1 MNNIIKYSGLKDL
14 NSEEQSILKSIVEKE
29 FPKVQRLLKNPA
41 DLMVHIK
48 TLKKETRKRF
58 LISMRLEMPGK
69 ILSTKNLE
77 TEKGGDWDLTKA
89 LHKEMK
95 SLESEVKHHLRTD
108 NETWKKGTGIKALLD
123 KFKS

>member
-1 MNNIIKYSGLKDL
+1 MNDIIKYSGLKDL
-14 NSEEQSILKSIVEKE
+14 SSEEQSILKNIIEKE
-29 FPKVQRLLKNPA
+29 FPKIQRLLKNPA

-69 ILSTKNLE
+69 ILSNRNLE
-77 TEKGGDWDLTKA
+77 TEKGGDWDLKKA

-108 NETWKKGTGIKALLD
+108 SETWKKGTGLKALFN